1 MTSRWPAEV
10 ATAAR
15 MSVRRSY
22 TRTGP
27 WTLGELRST
36 RETVYPLGL
45 SDLITDVLTEG
56 VPKRPVVLN

>member
-1 MTSRWPAEV
+1 
-10 ATAAR
+10 